1 MLIRHG
7 DTDRWHEPVSSG
19 WVTEASLELLL
30 SESPFLLPWDLSEGL
45 VLASQV
51 GLPTGTADL
60 VGVGVSG
67 EIVVVECKLRSNAEI
82 RRHVVGQVFAYAS
95 ALWRMPYDTFES
107 AWSKAAKTPLI
118 DSVRA
123 IVTEAGAEWSEEDFR
138 QTVSANLKS
147 GSFRLLVAV
156 DEITEE
162 LRGIVE
168 FVNRHTGGDLQLL
181 ALQLE
186 YRRDGDVQILLPT
199 IFGQEILTADAKARK
214 ICTEEEW
221 KAALQKECSAAG
233 REAVLQLYKWSQA
246 NGMTSSWG
254 TGADPSVTAWFNVD
268 GVSIAAWS
276 CWASPRTSC
285 MSVNFAWIAHRGLP
299 PDRVDAFLSALQ
311 VIHGFGSKLADVRE
325 KDFRKRSGI
334 PIDPVFAAP
343 GAMDAFGTALA
354 DLLGKQWIQPM
365 CEGE

>member
-7 DTDRWHEPVSSG
+7 DTGRWHEPASSG
-19 WVTEASLELLL
+19 WVTEAALELLL
-30 SESPFLLPWDLSEGL
+30 AESPFLLPWDLSEGL

-60 VGVGVSG
+60 IGVGVSG
-67 EIVVVECKLRSNAEI
+67 EIVVVECKLKSNAEI

-138 QTVSANLKS
+138 QTVSANLKA

-168 FVNRHTGGDLQLL
+168 YVNQHTGGDLQLL

-199 IFGQEILTADAKARK
+199 IFGQEILTADAKTPK
-214 ICTEEEW
+214 HYTEDEL
-221 KAALQKECSAAG
+221 KAGLQKECSSAG
-233 REAVLQLYKWSQA
+233 REAVLRLYEWSKA
-246 NGMTSSWG
+246 NGMTPYWG
-254 TGADPSVTAWFNVD
+254 TGADPRVSAWFNVD
-268 GVSIAAWS
+268 GVLIVPWSVRASLQNASI
-276 CWASPRTSC
+276 
-285 MSVNFAWIAHRGLP
+285 SVNFAWIAHRGLP
-299 PDRVDAFLSALQ
+299 PERVEAFLSALES
-311 VIHGFGSKLADVRE
+311 IPGFGPKLADVRE
-325 KDFRKRSGI
+325 KDFRKRPGI

-343 GAMDAFGTALA
+343 GAMDSFGTALA
-354 DLLGKQWIQPM
+354 DLLGKQWVQPM
-365 CEGE
+365 SEGE